1 MLKYIGKRILYM
13 IPVLIGVSFLIYTLM
28 FFIPGNPVNLIL
40 GSNASQEEVDALTE
54 ELGLNDP
61 FLVRY
66 FKATPHNC

>member
-66 FKATPHNC
+66 FNYVKRR